1 MELKNKLEGNG
12 KTALVVEGGAMRG
25 IFSTGVLDAFL
36 EKKFNPFDLCIG
48 VSAGSTNLA
57 AYLAE
62 MYQRNYRIYIDY
74 SIRREF
80 INWFKFVK
88 GGHLVDLDWLW
99 DITIKEI
106 RLDLDRIVN
115 SKSKYIVGVTEVT
128 EGKAIYLEPNKAN
141 LEELIKASSAIPLFY
156 RNIISIMNIKV
167 VDGGIADPIP
177 VIEAYNRGANKIVV
191 IRSRPFNY
199 NMSNSNSL
207 LNEIFFRKKPG
218 LLRALKNR
226 ADVYQ
231 RSIEFI
237 RNPPNG
243 VKVLEINPTIE
254 FKTNRLTKNINILN
268 KDYSL
273 GYKAGLDLIDR
284 WSNSY

>member
-156 RNIISIMNIKV
+156 RNIISIMNIEV

-207 LNEIFFRKKPG
+207 LNEICFRKKPG

-226 ADVYQ
+226 ADVY
-231 RSIEFI
+231 R
-237 RNPPNG
+237 G
-243 VKVLEINPTIE
+243 H
-254 FKTNRLTKNINILN
+254 
-268 KDYSL
+268 
-273 GYKAGLDLIDR
+273 
-284 WSNSY
+284 